1 MIANVF
7 PVSLMCSMNPVISA
21 IFRKTIALPTA
32 GGYTFF
38 TIEHILYFKADNKD
52 AILHYHEGHKRSQ
65 HCIFKGLKELETSL
79 FSGGFLRIRRD
90 ILLNT
95 LTIKN
100 VSKEGSIHLISGE
113 TLHPARDRMPRVQK
127 YLKEY
132 FYI

>member
-1 MIANVF
+1 M
-7 PVSLMCSMNPVISA
+7 LSA

-32 GGYTFF
+32 GGHTFF

-52 AILHYHEGHKRSQ
+52 ALLYCAGMTDSHR
-65 HCIFKGLKELETSL
+65 IFKSLKELDTSL
-79 FSGGFLRIRRD
+79 STGGFLRIRRD

-95 LTIKN
+95 LTIKT
-100 VSKEGSIHLISGE
+100 VCKDGSIILCNGE
-113 TLHPARDRMPRVQK
+113 TLHPSRERMRTVEK